1 MPTYTAADAD
11 LAIITAKRIAVIGYG
26 NQGEAHA
33 LNLRDSGVTNVVI
46 GAREGSASGEKAPA
60 SGFPVTNNAEAV
72 RDADVVVLGAPD
84 EKLPE
89 IYAGD
94 LVPNMKRG
102 AALLFIHGF
111 ALHFGF
117 IQPRDDLDV
126 IMVAPAGPGSALRA
140 NYLSGDG
147 YIGLIA
153 IHRDISGNAKPLA
166 LSYGAAIGVGA
177 GMIETTFREE
187 TETDLFGEQTVLC
200 GGASELTRAAF
211 DTLVNA
217 GYAPELAYFE
227 CLHQLKLLVDLM
239 HTRGPAGMYRAIS
252 NTAEYGA
259 YLTGPRVIDA
269 HVREQ
274 MKAVLVDIQSGQF
287 ARDWMKENATGLK
300 DFTAMRERAAAHPIE
315 AVGRRLRALM
325 PWLSRNS
332 AKPQNALPPSGG
344 EGEGEGDDGR
354 KASATESLR
363 RLEEKWSKRQP
374 YKGKIS
380 PTEMLR
386 RIRDAQ
392 DE

>member
-11 LAIITAKRIAVIGYG
+11 LAIIKTKRIVVIGYG

-33 LNLRDSGVTNVVI
+33 LNLRDSGVADVVI
-46 GAREGSASGEKAPA
+46 GAREGSASGEKARA
-60 SGFPVTNNAEAV
+60 AGFPVTSNAEAV

-89 IYAGD
+89 IYARD
-94 LVPNMKRG
+94 LASNMKRG

-117 IQPRDDLDV
+117 IQPREDLDV
-126 IMVAPAGPGSALRA
+126 IMVAPAGPGNALRA

-153 IHRDISGNAKPLA
+153 IHRDASGNARPLA
-166 LSYGAAIGVGA
+166 LSYGAAIGV

-200 GGASELTRAAF
+200 GGAGELARAAF

-239 HTRGPAGMYRAIS
+239 HTRGPAGMYKAIS

-259 YLTGPRVIDA
+259 YRTGPRVIDA
-269 HVREQ
+269 DAREQ
-274 MKAVLVDIQSGQF
+274 MKAVLADVQSGKF
-287 ARDWMKENATGLK
+287 AREWMAENASGLK
-300 DFTAMRERAAAHPIE
+300 EFTTMRERAAAHPIE
-315 AVGRRLRALM
+315 AVGRRLRAMM
-325 PWLSRNS
+325 PWLSRKDG
-332 AKPQNALPPSGG
+332 AK
-344 EGEGEGDDGR
+344 
-354 KASATESLR
+354 
-363 RLEEKWSKRQP
+363 EKS
-374 YKGKIS
+374 
-380 PTEMLR
+380 
-386 RIRDAQ
+386 
-392 DE
+392 

>member
-11 LAIITAKRIAVIGYG
+11 LEIIRAKRVAVIGYG

-33 LNLRDSGVTNVVI
+33 LNIRDSGVADVVI
-46 GAREGSASGEKAPA
+46 GGRDGSASGEKACVA
-60 SGFPVTNNAEAV
+60 GFPVLSNVEAV

-89 IYAGD
+89 IYARD
-94 LVPNMKRG
+94 LAPSMKQG

-117 IQPRDDLDV
+117 IQPRDDLDA

-153 IHRDISGNAKPLA
+153 IHQDASGHAKPLA

-187 TETDLFGEQTVLC
+187 TETDLFGEQAVLC
-200 GGASELTRAAF
+200 GGSAELVRAAF

-239 HTRGPAGMYRAIS
+239 HTRGPAGMYKAIS

-259 YLTGPRVIDA
+259 YRTGPRVIDD
-269 HVREQ
+269 HVRTHMQ
-274 MKAVLVDIQSGQF
+274 GVLADIQSGKF
-287 ARDWMKENATGLK
+287 AREWMAENASGLK
-300 DFTAMRERAAAHPIE
+300 QMSAMREGAASHPIE
-315 AVGRRLRALM
+315 SVGRRLRALM
-325 PWLSRNS
+325 PWLQRKS
-332 AKPQNALPPSGG
+332 A
-344 EGEGEGDDGR
+344 R
-354 KASATESLR
+354 
-363 RLEEKWSKRQP
+363 
-374 YKGKIS
+374 
-380 PTEMLR
+380 
-386 RIRDAQ
+386 
-392 DE
+392 

>member
-1 MPTYTAADAD
+1 MPTYTADDAE
-11 LAIITAKRIAVIGYG
+11 LAIIRGKRVAVIGYG

-33 LNLRDSGVTNVVI
+33 LNLRESGVANVVV
-46 GAREGSASGEKAPA
+46 GARDGSASGDKARA
-60 SGFPVTNNAEAV
+60 AGFPVLSNVEAA

-84 EKLPE
+84 EKLPD
-89 IYAGD
+89 IYAAD
-94 LVPNMKRG
+94 LAPNMKRS

-140 NYLSGDG
+140 NYLGGDG

-153 IHRDISGNAKPLA
+153 IHRDASGSAKPLA
-166 LSYGAAIGVGA
+166 ISYGAAIGVGA
-177 GMIETTFREE
+177 AMIETTFRDE

-200 GGASELTRAAF
+200 GGSAELVRAAF

-239 HTRGPAGMYRAIS
+239 HTRGPAGMYKAIS

-259 YLTGPRVIDA
+259 YRTGPCVIDDHA
-269 HVREQ
+269 RAQ
-274 MKAVLVDIQSGQF
+274 MQAVLADIQSGQF

-300 DFTAMRERAAAHPIE
+300 KMSTMRESAAAHPIE
-315 AVGRRLRALM
+315 SVGQRLRSLM
-325 PWLSRNS
+325 PWLH
-332 AKPQNALPPSGG
+332 KT
-344 EGEGEGDDGR
+344 
-354 KASATESLR
+354 K
-363 RLEEKWSKRQP
+363 
-374 YKGKIS
+374 
-380 PTEMLR
+380 
-386 RIRDAQ
+386 
-392 DE
+392 

>member
-11 LAIITAKRIAVIGYG
+11 LALIKARRVAIIGYG
-26 NQGEAHA
+26 NQGKAHA
-33 LNLRDSGVTNVVI
+33 LNLRDSGVTNVII
-46 GAREGSASGEKAPA
+46 GAREGSVSGEAA
-60 SGFPVTNNAEAV
+60 RAAGFVVPSNAGAV
-72 RDADVVVLGAPD
+72 READVVVLGAPD

-89 IYAGD
+89 IYARD
-94 LVPNMKRG
+94 LAPNMKRG

-126 IMVAPAGPGSALRA
+126 ILVAPAGPGAALRA

-153 IHRDISGNAKPLA
+153 IHRDATGQAKPLA
-166 LSYGAAIGVGA
+166 LSYGAAIGLGA

-200 GGASELTRAAF
+200 GGSAELVRAAF

-239 HTRGPAGMYRAIS
+239 HTSGPAGMYRAIS

-259 YLTGPRVIDA
+259 YRTGPRVIDA
-269 HVREQ
+269 HVREE
-274 MKAVLVDIQSGQF
+274 MKRVLADIRSGQF
-287 ARDWMKENATGLK
+287 ARDWMTENASRLK
-300 DFTAMRERAAAHPIE
+300 NMTEMRARAAAHPIE
-315 AVGRRLRALM
+315 SVGARLRALM
-325 PWLSRNS
+325 PWLSS
-332 AKPQNALPPSGG
+332 QATPSPTGG
-344 EGEGEGDDGR
+344 EG
-354 KASATESLR
+354 
-363 RLEEKWSKRQP
+363 
-374 YKGKIS
+374 
-380 PTEMLR
+380 
-386 RIRDAQ
+386 Q
-392 DE
+392 DEGK